1 MALTKESNSAVGFLV
16 KYDFTA
22 KNLTQFEEFA
32 LTSLKK
38 YVESG
43 VEPKLIKTFAETLI
57 KKLTQAEKISLRD
70 KALGKVFK
78 NKERLKT
85 VLEIFSE
92 NDRLKEIMAKD
103 ENELS
108 DTEAQI
114 KLKHLRSLN
123 LI

>member
-1 MALTKESNSAVGFLV
+1 M
-16 KYDFTA
+16 
-22 KNLTQFEEFA
+22 
-32 LTSLKK
+32 K

-43 VEPKLIKTFAETLI
+43 VEPKLIKTFAEVLI
-57 KKLTQAEKISLRD
+57 KKLSEEEKISLRD
-70 KALGKVFK
+70 KSLTKVIK

-114 KLKHLRSLN
+114 KLKHLKSIN

>member
-1 MALTKESNSAVGFLV
+1 MLTKESNSAIKLLV

-32 LTSLKK
+32 LASLKK

-43 VEPKLIKTFAETLI
+43 VEPKLIKTFAEVLI
-57 KKLTQAEKISLRD
+57 KKLSEEEKIVLRD
-70 KALGKVFK
+70 NALTKVIK
-78 NKERLKT
+78 NKERLKI

-92 NDRLKEIMAKD
+92 NDRLNEIMAKD

>member
-1 MALTKESNSAVGFLV
+1 MALTKESNAAIKLLV
-16 KYDFTA
+16 KYDFTTQA
-22 KNLTQFEEFA
+22 LTQFEVFA

-43 VEPKLIKTFAETLI
+43 IESKLIKTFADTLI
-57 KKLTQAEKISLRD
+57 KKLSEEEKISLRN
-70 KALGKVFK
+70 KSLGKVFK

-85 VLEIFSE
+85 FLEIYSE